1 MCKKMSLIHNIKTE
15 GDSTEVFDI
24 FATVRRPRSSLST
37 THVHTTGNHSSNVQF
52 NTRNEDI
59 F

>member
-1 MCKKMSLIHNIKTE
+1 MSLIHNIKTE

-24 FATVRRPRSSLST
+24 FATVRRPRSSLPT
-37 THVHTTGNHSSNVQF
+37 THVHTTGNQNSNVQF